1 MAHTLCNVWASFF
14 QIKSYPPKMKYTP
27 GRQHREKPAS
37 RAVKKFSGLRKCP
50 ENFFY
55 FPLRSTLDPV
65 CSLCAR
71 RPTEIAAADFG
82 KAGNVDFGRIQL

>member
-1 MAHTLCNVWASFF
+1 M
-14 QIKSYPPKMKYTP
+14 P
-27 GRQHREKPAS
+27 G
-37 RAVKKFSGLRKCP
+37 
-50 ENFFY
+50 NFFY

-82 KAGNVDFGRIQL
+82 KADKQSLPLTLGDAALVLPQLLYPVPLFLRNNGLLCTGQLSELYWRI

>member
-1 MAHTLCNVWASFF
+1 
-14 QIKSYPPKMKYTP
+14 MKYTP

-50 ENFFY
+50 EKFFY